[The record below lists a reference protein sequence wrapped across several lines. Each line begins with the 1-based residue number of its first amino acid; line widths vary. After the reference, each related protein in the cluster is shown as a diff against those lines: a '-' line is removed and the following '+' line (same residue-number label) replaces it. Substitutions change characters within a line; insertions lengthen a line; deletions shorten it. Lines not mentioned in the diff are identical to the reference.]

1 MDYVPVE
8 CLWEK
13 VTEEEVWE
21 ALKRM
26 KKGKSS
32 GPSEVSCEMFSNE
45 VCVRELC
52 GVANGLLMGRI
63 CQSHGEEHGCSLV

>member
-1 MDYVPVE
+1 MPVE
-8 CLWEK
+8 GLC
-13 VTEEEVWE
+13 E

-32 GPSEVSCEMFSNE
+32 GASKVSCEMFSND

-52 GVANGLLMGRI
+52 GVANGLLMGANM
-63 CQSHGEEHGCSLV
+63 S

>member
-1 MDYVPVE
+1 M
-8 CLWEK
+8 WN
-13 VTEEEVWE
+13 

-32 GPSEVSCEMFSNE
+32 GEVTCEMFSND

-52 GVANGLLMGRI
+52 GVANGLLMGESWKRRK
-63 CQSHGEEHGCSLV
+63 LNKDL

>member
-1 MDYVPVE
+1 MGKCIMSLLRVRGR
-8 CLWEK
+8 CHRK
-13 VTEEEVWE
+13 KC

-32 GPSEVSCEMFSNE
+32 GPSEVTCEMFLND

-52 GVANGLLMGRI
+52 GVANGLLMGESMPES
-63 CQSHGEEHGCSLV
+63 C